1 MSGDDVVRL
10 IAIAMAGVLLAANLR
25 GRQIG
30 LSDGLR
36 MAALWAFLFVA
47 VAVVFTAIGW

>member
-1 MSGDDVVRL
+1 MSDDVVRIIGIL
-10 IAIAMAGVLLAANLR
+10 MALVLVMANVR
-25 GRQIG
+25 GQRIG

-47 VAVVFTAIGW
+47 VTLVFLIIR

>member
-1 MSGDDVVRL
+1 MNGDDIIRL
-10 IAIAMAGVLLAANLR
+10 IGVAMAMMLVVANLR

-47 VAVVFTAIGW
+47 VALIFTVIG

>member
-1 MSGDDVVRL
+1 MSDDIVRIIGIL
-10 IAIAMAGVLLAANLR
+10 MALVLVMANVR
-25 GRQIG
+25 GQRIG

-47 VAVVFTAIGW
+47 VALVFSIIR